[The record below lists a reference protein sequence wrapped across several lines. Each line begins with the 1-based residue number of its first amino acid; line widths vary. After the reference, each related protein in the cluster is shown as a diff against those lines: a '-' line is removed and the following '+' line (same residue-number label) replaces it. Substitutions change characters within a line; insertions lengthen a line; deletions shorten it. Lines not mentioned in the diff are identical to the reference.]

1 MSKIS
6 TTLSRLAAAQRVSLE
21 SAGAAVQG
29 KPDDELNQEL
39 AAVAAKASDSV
50 EPEDNGE
57 TATET
62 TEATDVAGDEV
73 APAVDG
79 DAAAAEEAPAV
90 DAVAEEAP
98 AGEEA
103 ADEVPLDEIQT
114 PAEEEQ
120 AEQAAEAAEDAATV
134 DAVEAGATT
143 AAEEA
148 GAPSNVTEAAAA
160 LDAVAADQ
168 APAADAA
175 PEAAPAIDGE
185 AAAAETTAEAPA
197 AEVPTADAAPAEA
210 APAEAAPAEETQ
222 AVATAPGPATDTS
235 ETVQEVVELTEALAQ
250 AASAEEVV
258 KQAHDASDGL
268 KEVAET
274 VEVINE
280 NGGAS
285 MESLA
290 MIQLALRPF
299 THLIQRADLRVG
311 VALESYADQEPG
323 TRQQVSMEEIY
334 DLIQELDQL
343 GAPLERQAVESL
355 DRVAVALKDALPTAL
370 DRLRAVISVASKTN
384 DAGDGATV
392 DVSGGL
398 AAALSFD
405 GTIPED
411 LAGALQGYALLGKCL
426 IGPFAEAS
434 IHSAKGSSLLNNAID
449 FSSTA
454 AFWEKLGAVVETIK
468 DPRDNLTRT
477 QMESTLPGGAYLFG
491 EPSPEIE
498 TANTTLQQLF
508 TFNTCYAPLEAM
520 VAAKGGE
527 GATTYPAF
535 AASKIVLVGNALQ
548 DVLCC
553 DAINDRLC
561 QAQKLWPEA
570 QDVVRHLKE
579 NLKGAPT
586 QIDHEAGADFSQ
598 VVKFVEVNYALA
610 TWPLLNYLTNL
621 VLTINAFVMFAER
634 SLAAKSSD
642 APAEEPVVEAAAAVD
657 EAVVDEA
664 VPAVDAGEAEELPEI
679 SDAEPAL
686 ESFAS
691 GAVWSFFFGPFATAV
706 LGHKKQEYQNKVA
719 ALQKKIAAKKDEL
732 RKKEGIL
739 LAAVNG
745 ALAEQ
750 AKGKVST
757 EALQVSQEG
766 FTGAAVGFVLGLVA
780 EIIPVIGPAILGGLW
795 GEKIDEAKKSAEEA
809 TRELRELESEL
820 NKVQVQIAKEIA
832 ANSKK

>member
-1 MSKIS
+1 MSRIS
-6 TTLSRLAAAQRVSLE
+6 TTLQRLAAAQRVGME
-21 SAGAAVQG
+21 SAGEAVQG
-29 KPDDELNQEL
+29 STDELNQEEL
-39 AAVAAKASDSV
+39 AAVASKAADTV
-50 EPEDNGE
+50 KPEDGEE

-62 TEATDVAGDEV
+62 TDGADAPAGDEV
-73 APAVDG
+73 VPAADG
-79 DAAAAEEAPAV
+79 DATAAEEVPVV

-103 ADEVPLDEIQT
+103 ADEVPLEEIQT
-114 PAEEEQ
+114 PAEQEL
-120 AEQAAEAAEDAATV
+120 AEQAPEAAQDAATV
-134 DAVEAGATT
+134 DAIEEGATAVT
-143 AAEEA
+143 DEA
-148 GAPSNVTEAAAA
+148 SAPSNVSEAAAA
-160 LDAVAADQ
+160 LDEVAG
-168 APAADAA
+168 
-175 PEAAPAIDGE
+175 DGE
-185 AAAAETTAEAPA
+185 AAEAASTATDTVAET
-197 AEVPTADAAPAEA
+197 AEVPTEAAVPEAGTVEA
-210 APAEAAPAEETQ
+210 APAETTEAPAAAEQ
-222 AVATAPGPATDTS
+222 APAAAPGPATDTS

-250 AASAEEVV
+250 ATSAEEVV

-323 TRQQVSMEEIY
+323 ARQQVSMEEIY